1 MIAIKK
7 IIQTTTY
14 TMSDKNQ
21 ERIRKL
27 EKAKELM
34 CDVLNDDEFWDNLVI
49 IRKEL
54 SSVVCQCDYV
64 KSECE
69 KLFTAVTVETVEET
83 ID

>member
-1 MIAIKK
+1 MIKNIT
-7 IIQTTTY
+7 QTTTY
-14 TMSDKNQ
+14 TISDKNQ

-34 CDVLNDDEFWDNLVI
+34 CDVLNDDEFWDNLVA

-54 SSVVCQCDYV
+54 CSVMHQCDHV
-64 KSECE
+64 KRECE
-69 KLFTAVTVETVEET
+69 KLFTVVTVETVEET